1 MAAVRHPPDLN
12 TFFQNFEVRRKPRKS
27 AVFLFFLIFYFFYY
41 PGHFLGPAPA
51 VLVLD
56 ARQPSTR
63 AAAAPVCSSDAST
76 SCRLSQPMK
85 LIPFICVFASIDTG
99 CYPPSHSPYSICC
112 VCVVR
117 QILISC
123 FICRL
128 TTSVNKQDTPPFFF
142 FAPFHRHLCAVA
154 CVGCQTSRWRRI
166 KRE

>member
-1 MAAVRHPPDLN
+1 M
-12 TFFQNFEVRRKPRKS
+12 
-27 AVFLFFLIFYFFYY
+27 
-41 PGHFLGPAPA
+41 GPAPA

-142 FAPFHRHLCAVA
+142 FLLLSTGTSAPWRVSAVRQA
-154 CVGCQTSRWRRI
+154 GGEGLKGNRSTSVNRSIGLIAPRLIGKWRILTWSDNGGTVCPSVCLWRN
-166 KRE
+166 